1 MSFEIIIQETHLD
14 VFGHVNNAKYLEIYE
29 QSRWYYITEKGY
41 GLEKIKQ
48 TQQGPVILEA
58 KIRFLKELKER
69 QKIKISLELVDYE
82 GKVGHLKQQM
92 TNEKNEIVS
101 DLILTFG
108 LFDLKARK
116 LIEPTAEWK
125 NAIGAN

>member
-1 MSFEIIIQETHLD
+1 MIFEMIIQETHLD

-29 QSRWYYITEKGY
+29 QSRWFYITEKGY
-41 GLEKIKQ
+41 GLDKIKQ

-69 QKIKISLELVDYE
+69 QKIKISQELLDYA
-82 GKVGHLKQQM
+82 GMVGHLKQEM
-92 TNEKNEIVS
+92 TNENNEVVS
-101 DLILTFG
+101 DLIVTFG

-116 LIEPTAEWK
+116 LIAPTAEWNK
-125 NAIGAN
+125 ALGVS

>member
-1 MSFEIIIQETHLD
+1 MSFEIMIQETHLD

-29 QSRWYYITEKGY
+29 QSRWHYITEKGY

-58 KIRFLKELKER
+58 KIRFLRELKER
-69 QKIKISLELVDYE
+69 QKIKISFELVGYE

-92 TNEKNEIVS
+92 TNEKNELMS
-101 DLILTFG
+101 DLILTVG

-116 LIEPTAEWK
+116 LIEPTTEWK
-125 NAIGAN
+125 NAIGMN